1 MRFVCCSLCFHL
13 PRFVWLGQL
22 KAEKEE
28 EEEKKAALL
37 AQSKAC
43 QSDGDGWHSSQAR
56 RSQAKPNRA
65 PYRHELKRGSC
76 SVGSR
81 LCTGLLTGCLLSS

>member
-1 MRFVCCSLCFHL
+1 MRFVCCSLCFQL

-22 KAEKEE
+22 EVEEE
-28 EEEKKAALL
+28 EEEKEAALL

-81 LCTGLLTGCLLSS
+81 LCTGLTGCLLSS

>member
-1 MRFVCCSLCFHL
+1 MRFVCCSLCFQL

-22 KAEKEE
+22 NVEKEE
-28 EEEKKAALL
+28 EEEENEEEEEGALL

-65 PYRHELKRGSC
+65 PYRHELKRRRGSC

-81 LCTGLLTGCLLSS
+81 L